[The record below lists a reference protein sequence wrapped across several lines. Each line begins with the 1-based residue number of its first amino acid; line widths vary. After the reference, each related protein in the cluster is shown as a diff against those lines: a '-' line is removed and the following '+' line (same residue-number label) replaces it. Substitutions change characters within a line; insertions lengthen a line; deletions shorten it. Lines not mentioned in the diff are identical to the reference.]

1 MPMPRPPPVTTHRWP
16 SKLSAMAARR
26 NWSASVRV
34 AVPARAVR
42 TPRRRFSNLKRVV
55 FWVTGGRRRRTGDRA
70 TAGHEPVLQ
79 RNNLR
84 DDTNLADLSSR
95 CECEFY
101 SRPDCCRART
111 SYLLTAAGQLWA
123 WGANYQG
130 QLGDGTRTER
140 SVPQHVGFY
149 PEDSRQRLPHGG
161 SSSNHMMVVQHDGS
175 IMGSGQTGE
184 GQLGPDP
191 LVSWRDSAG
200 VTHRPSS
207 SMLHAMALP
216 ALGAD
221 NAAVARGWVHTLL
234 VKEQ

>member
-1 MPMPRPPPVTTHRWP
+1 VLAWGRDVESQCGGGIHSTYG
-16 SKLSAMAARR
+16 
-26 NWSASVRV
+26 
-34 AVPARAVR
+34 AVGQVIEPQPGTNQFCSGTICVVMTPTSPIFPADV
-42 TPRRRFSNLKRVV
+42 NI
-55 FWVTGGRRRRTGDRA
+55 
-70 TAGHEPVLQ
+70 TAGQIAVA
-79 RNNLR
+79 R
-84 DDTNLADLSSR
+84 DS
-95 CECEFY
+95 
-101 SRPDCCRART
+101 

-140 SVPQHVGFY
+140 SVPQHVGLY